1 MNTSKTLEIE
11 ERILEGARD
20 LFFRHGMR
28 SVTMDDIAAHLGISK
43 KTIYQCYTD
52 KDELVHEL
60 TVHVLEQQES
70 EMEDIRKEASDPI
83 HEILLLLSSLS
94 NLMSKM
100 SPVVVYDLQ
109 KYHQRSWK
117 RFQVFKDGNVLQ
129 FLEENMKRGIKSGL
143 YRNEIEVKILAR
155 LRIEEV
161 ELGYNP
167 VVFPP
172 TKFNILQVQIALLD
186 HFLHGIVTI
195 KGHKL
200 INRYKQI
207 QEEE

>member
-1 MNTSKTLEIE
+1 MIEIE
-11 ERILEGARD
+11 DRILDGARE

-60 TVHVLEQQES
+60 TVLELKQQDND
-70 EMEDIRKEASDPI
+70 MEAIRKNAHDPI

-94 NLMSKM
+94 NMMSKM

-117 RFQVFKDGNVLQ
+117 RFQEFKERNILQ
-129 FLEENMKRGIKSGL
+129 FLDENMKSGIKSGL
-143 YRNEIEVKILAR
+143 YRKEIEVKILAR
-155 LRIEEV
+155 LRMEEV

-167 VVFPP
+167 VVYPP
-172 TKFNILQVQIALLD
+172 TKFNILQFQIALLD